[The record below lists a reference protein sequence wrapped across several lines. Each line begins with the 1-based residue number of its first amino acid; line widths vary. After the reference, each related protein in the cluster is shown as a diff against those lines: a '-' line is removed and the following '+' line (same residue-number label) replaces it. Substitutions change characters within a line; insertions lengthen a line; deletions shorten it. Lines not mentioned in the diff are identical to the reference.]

1 MCIPSY
7 LLSNTS
13 PVQDR
18 VSVRRGAKHSHHLCN
33 SCTIKQ
39 SVVPVLFCEK
49 LLKTHKNSTVFLGLF
64 PPPPQNFVSNK
75 LDKEFLC
82 KQFCWRKKKNCHYSY
97 FQKHVYPLL
106 ASGAD
111 RSWHKTSAWGPKKK
125 VREGLIRAV
134 HKHKSYRISLLL
146 HWNPAYI
153 FPYLLSQNHFLH
165 ITEKNSPWA
174 RKALLRAEEQPPW
187 MFGLLKTGMIF
198 FSLWQN
204 CLNAYETVDWL
215 S

>member
-7 LLSNTS
+7 LLPNTS
-13 PVQDR
+13 PAQDR
-18 VSVRRGAKHSHHLCN
+18 ASVRRGAKHSHHLCN
-33 SCTIKQ
+33 SRNIKQ
-39 SVVPVLFCEK
+39 NVVPMPFREK
-49 LLKTHKNSTVFLGLF
+49 LLKTNENSPFIGLF
-64 PPPPQNFVSNK
+64 SPPPQNFVSNK
-75 LDKEFLC
+75 LDKEFYASSSVGE
-82 KQFCWRKKKNCHYSY
+82 KKNCHYSY

-106 ASGAD
+106 ASSAD
-111 RSWHKTSAWGPKKK
+111 RSWHKTSTWGPKKK

-153 FPYLLSQNHFLH
+153 FPYLLSQNRFFH

-187 MFGLLKTGMIF
+187 MFGLLKTSMFF